1 LELYISKDNYK
12 GKNMSQ
18 YLFFF
23 KQKSFEFVDVWF
35 FGCADGWIS
44 GSVYQWW
51 WVYSKINSKI

>member
-44 GSVYQWW
+44 GSVYQ
-51 WVYSKINSKI
+51 